1 LQLRLAGNVLAL
13 GGDLAA
19 AVQRYTAALAVQ
31 PQRGQHL
38 LHSNLAAAYLQLG
51 EKEAAL
57 EHAQLAV
64 EKGPRGF
71 HNVSAPPVII
81 SSSSTGMQS
90 ASSRDT
96 VSPAAGYRHV
106 YGPVC
111 HPLLVHCLL
120 PACTGWEYKY

>member
-1 LQLRLAGNVLAL
+1 VSDVLCCCCAYLQLRLAGNALAL

-71 HNVSAPPVII
+71 HNVS
-81 SSSSTGMQS
+81 SSPSAASKQADSQSSPQTGETHMH
-90 ASSRDT
+90 RC
-96 VSPAAGYRHV
+96 R
-106 YGPVC
+106 
-111 HPLLVHCLL
+111 LLVVSLQL
-120 PACTGWEYKY
+120 YPAL